1 MAAQPK
7 RISSREL
14 AKAAMVSIRAWQ
26 GGERGKLACPICRQ
40 IGLQIVDKSARPHT
54 VWFILACPSCELD
67 EALAIASSAH
77 SSDHD

>member
-7 RISSREL
+7 RISSPEL

-40 IGLQIVDKSARPHT
+40 NGLQVLDKYRPHT
-54 VWFILACPSCELD
+54 AWFILACPSCELD

>member
-7 RISSREL
+7 RISSPEL

-26 GGERGKLACPICRQ
+26 GGERGELACPTCRQ
-40 IGLQIVDKSARPHT
+40 NGLQIVDKSARPHT
-54 VWFILACPSCELD
+54 AWFILACPLCELD

>member
-1 MAAQPK
+1 MAAEPN
-7 RISSREL
+7 RIRSREL

-40 IGLQIVDKSARPHT
+40 NGLQVLDKSARPHT
-54 VWFILACPSCELD
+54 AWFILACPSCELD

>member
-7 RISSREL
+7 RISSPEL

-26 GGERGKLACPICRQ
+26 GGERGELACPICRQ
-40 IGLQIVDKSARPHT
+40 NGLQIVDKSAQPHT
-54 VWFILACPSCELD
+54 AWFILTCPSCELD
-67 EALAIASSAH
+67 EALAIVSSAH